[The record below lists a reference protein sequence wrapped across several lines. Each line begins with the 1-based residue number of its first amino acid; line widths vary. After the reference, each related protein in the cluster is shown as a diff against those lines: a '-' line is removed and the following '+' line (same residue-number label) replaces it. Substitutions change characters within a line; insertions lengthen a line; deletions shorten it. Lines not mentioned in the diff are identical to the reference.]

1 MGGFGD
7 GLLNNIVQNSV
18 FDQISTYILLCCTQ
32 MKIDLKNE
40 SRLIPNDEN
49 KIRNYL
55 VEHYLDDN
63 VWRRNN
69 NMMMFR
75 FDSETPENYNDKLI
89 KYEGRVDIKIMNQI
103 DSFSDRSA
111 AYFVECKRLDG
122 KKHLN
127 DEYVK
132 NGIKRF
138 VVAPTRYSSFYRK
151 NFMLGFLVVS
161 MDLEKN
167 IQKINEI
174 QNKNKQIN
182 NLNQILPVEN
192 EDSKTYDC
200 IYMVEDKKIELRH
213 IFADFSNEIV
223 SS

>member
-18 FDQISTYILLCCTQ
+18 FDQISTYIMLSCTQ
-32 MKIDLKNE
+32 MKIDLQND

-55 VEHYLDDN
+55 VDHYLDDN

-75 FDSETPENYNDKLI
+75 FDSETPENYNDNLI

-127 DEYVK
+127 DEYVE

-138 VVAPTRYSSFYRK
+138 VVAPPHYSSFYGK
-151 NFMLGFLVVS
+151 NFMLGFLVVA
-161 MDLEKN
+161 MDIEKN
-167 IQKINEI
+167 LQKINEI
-174 QNKNKQIN
+174 QEKNKHIN
-182 NLNQILPVEN
+182 NLNPMLPLEN
-192 EDSKTYDC
+192 NKIYDC
-200 IYMVEDKKIELRH
+200 AYMMEDNKIELRH
-213 IFADFSNEIV
+213 IFADFSSNIV